1 MEQAGEENA
10 FRRGALANRW
20 AADAHALALLPT
32 IRTLMAAGFISQRA
46 LAKELK
52 PKKDTDHSSRQVASQ
67 HRNEDACTSWP
78 DNKWQDQYW
87 TLTHAG
93 RRFASQGAGLDNSPR
108 TSDIAARA
116 VFLPVESI

>member
-1 MEQAGEENA
+1 MEQAGEEIA
-10 FRRGALANRW
+10 SRRGALANRW

-87 TLTHAG
+87 TLTH
-93 RRFASQGAGLDNSPR
+93 QGAGLDNSPR